1 MLNNRYVRTIILS
14 RIFLQLGIWI
24 RNFAV
29 LLYVTDLTRND
40 PFYVSLISVVEYA
53 PIFVFAIIGG
63 TLADRWRPKRTM
75 VWCDLLSA
83 VSVLGVLLAL
93 LYGTWAALLA
103 GTLVSASLSQF
114 SQPSGMKLYKQHVPA
129 EQLQSVM
136 GMSQTLVS
144 VFMILGPMIGTFI
157 FLQYGIEISLAL
169 TVIMFS
175 VSALILSTLPKDAKE
190 KKSVQTGNIMKEMKE
205 GIRYLW
211 ANRSLR
217 VLSVTFAVTGLAAG
231 LTQPLLLFVTVDQL
245 GLEKTFLQWLLLTN
259 GAAMLAGGI
268 LIMLV
273 AKRVKPQVLLL
284 TGLMGSALVTVITG
298 ASTVA
303 ALTIAV
309 QVIGGLAYS
318 GVQAGIQTM
327 IIQNTGAA
335 LIGRVSGAITP
346 LFMGMMVIGMSL
358 SGFLKDQLSLFT
370 VYALSGGLL
379 VIGALVLTPLL
390 MRQRDTEYTA

>member
-14 RIFLQLGIWI
+14 RVFLQLGIWI

-40 PFYVSLISVVEYA
+40 PYYVSLISVVEYA
-53 PIFVFAIIGG
+53 PIFLFAMIGG

-83 VSVLGVLLAL
+83 ASVLGVLLVL
-93 LYGTWAALLA
+93 LYGTWLALLL

-114 SQPSGMKLYKQHVPA
+114 SQPSAMKLYKRHVPA
-129 EQLQSVM
+129 EQLQGVM
-136 GMSQTLVS
+136 AMSQTLVS

-169 TVIMFS
+169 TVMMFS
-175 VSALILSTLPKDAKE
+175 ASALILSTLPKDSKE
-190 KKSVQTGNIMKEMKE
+190 DRSVQTGDFMKELKE

-211 ANRSLR
+211 GNRSLR

-231 LTQPLLLFVTVDQL
+231 LTQPLLLFVTIDQL
-245 GLEKTFLQWLLLTN
+245 GLDKSFLQWLFLTN
-259 GAAMLAGGI
+259 GAAMLAGGV
-268 LIMLV
+268 LIV
-273 AKRVKPQVLLL
+273 GAAKRVKPQVLLL
-284 TGLMGSALVTVITG
+284 TGLVGSALVTVVTG
-298 ASTVA
+298 ASTMVG
-303 ALTIAV
+303 LTVAV
-309 QVIGGLAYS
+309 QIIGGLAYA

-327 IIQNTGAA
+327 IMQNTGAA

-346 LFMGMMVIGMSL
+346 MFMGMMVIGMSL
-358 SGFLKDQLSLFT
+358 SGYFKELFSLFM
-370 VYALSGGLL
+370 VYSISGGLL
-379 VIGALVLTPLL
+379 VIGALLLTPLL
-390 MRQRDTEYTA
+390 VQRKMRKQA

>member
-14 RIFLQLGIWI
+14 RVFLQLGIWI

-40 PFYVSLISVVEYA
+40 PYYVSLISVVEYA
-53 PIFVFAIIGG
+53 PIFVFAMIGG

-83 VSVLGVLLAL
+83 ASVLGVLLAL
-93 LYGTWAALLA
+93 LYGTWLALLL

-114 SQPSGMKLYKQHVPA
+114 SQPSAMKLYKRHVPA
-129 EQLQSVM
+129 EQLQGVM
-136 GMSQTLVS
+136 AMSQTLVS

-157 FLQYGIEISLAL
+157 FLQYGIEISLTL

-175 VSALILSTLPKDAKE
+175 ASALILSTLPKDSKE
-190 KKSVQTGNIMKEMKE
+190 DRSAQTGDFMKELKE

-211 ANRSLR
+211 ANHSLR

-231 LTQPLLLFVTVDQL
+231 LTQPLLLFVTIDQL
-245 GLEKTFLQWLLLTN
+245 GLDKSFLQWLFLTN
-259 GAAMLAGGI
+259 GAAMLAGGV
-268 LIMLV
+268 LIMGA
-273 AKRVKPQVLLL
+273 AKQVKPQVLLL
-284 TGLMGSALVTVITG
+284 TGLVGSALVTVVTG

-303 ALTIAV
+303 GLTVAV
-309 QVIGGLAYS
+309 QIIGGLAYA

-327 IIQNTGAA
+327 IMQNTGAA

-346 LFMGMMVIGMSL
+346 MFMGMMVIGMSL
-358 SGFLKDQLSLFT
+358 SGYLKELSSLFT
-370 VYALSGGLL
+370 VYAISGGLL
-379 VIGALVLTPLL
+379 VIGALLLTPLL
-390 MRQRDTEYTA
+390 VQRRVRKQS